1 MLVGVSARPQPPFE
15 SWPCQTFDPV
25 FGYVWYAHPAVVVTQ
40 TTIEHA
46 SVSMA
51 TFIHD
56 VIDQVIEHAARDIAQ
71 HAGLLFIHDF
81 RSLVGYDTEARLEF
95 LARIRRRTPGYTRG
109 TVVAIRMDQP
119 LLRMGVQGANLLL
132 SVAMKA
138 PVSMV
143 SDPAE
148 AVAFEVRRAPAAEER
163 FPGR

>member
-1 MLVGVSARPQPPFE
+1 MLDGVSARPQPPFE
-15 SWPCQTFDPV
+15 CWPRQAFDPV
-25 FGYVWYAHPAVVVTQ
+25 FGFVWYAQPAIVATQ
-40 TTIEHA
+40 STIEHA
-46 SVSMA
+46 SVAMS
-51 TFIHD
+51 TFVHD
-56 VIDQVIEHAARDIAQ
+56 LIDRVIEHAARDIAQ
-71 HAGLLFIHDF
+71 HGGLLFIHDF
-81 RSLVGYDTEARLEF
+81 RSLVGYETEARLEF

-148 AVAFEVRRAPAAEER
+148 AVALEVRRAPVGDDR
-163 FPGR
+163 FPGC